1 MQITNMEELSMSGDD
16 ESKSL
21 ETKSWEDM
29 NKLEREY
36 FMLHSTHAFN
46 EISEKH
52 RIEDENNTSFL
63 FFALFFYF
71 LSLVMPSIFML
82 QYMIAG
88 TICLFLQYLV
98 FIGKV
103 GFGRGS
109 SDMGSSD

>member
-1 MQITNMEELSMSGDD
+1 MEELSRFEDD

-21 ETKSWEDM
+21 EINSWEDM
-29 NKLEREY
+29 NELEREY
-36 FMLHSTHAFN
+36 FMLHTTHAFN

-63 FFALFFYF
+63 GIALICYF
-71 LSLVMPSIFML
+71 LCLVMPSGFFL
-82 QYMIAG
+82 VYLIAG

-98 FIGKV
+98 SIGKV

-109 SDMGSSD
+109 SDMGSSDSNY

>member
-1 MQITNMEELSMSGDD
+1 MEELFRFEDD

-21 ETKSWEDM
+21 EINSWEDM
-29 NKLEREY
+29 NELEREY
-36 FMLHSTHAFN
+36 FMLHTTHAFN

-52 RIEDENNTSFL
+52 RIEDENNTSFCW
-63 FFALFFYF
+63 FALFFYF
-71 LSLVMPSIFML
+71 LCLVMPSFMFI
-82 QYMIAG
+82 QYLIAG

-109 SDMGSSD
+109 SDMSSSDSNY